1 MIIHVKEKTDKCN
14 HVQQLKHENKV
25 PRNSMAIKILISS
38 AIKKNLEHIKKDCI
52 KYEKWLEIKIISYI

>member
-1 MIIHVKEKTDKCN
+1 MIIHVKEKIDKCN

-52 KYEKWLEIKIISYI
+52 KYEK